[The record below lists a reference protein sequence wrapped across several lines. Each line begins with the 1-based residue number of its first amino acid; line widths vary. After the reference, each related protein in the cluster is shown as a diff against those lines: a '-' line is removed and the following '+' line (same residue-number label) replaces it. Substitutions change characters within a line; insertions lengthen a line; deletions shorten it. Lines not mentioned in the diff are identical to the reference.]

1 MLELLDNFLIAKASS
16 AESKVFFLKMKGDY
30 YRYIAE
36 VETGDDRLSVVEKA
50 EESYSQA
57 SEAASELKPTHP
69 IRLGLAL
76 NFSVFYY
83 EILERSDKACKL
95 AKEAFDDAIAQLDS
109 LEDDSYK
116 DSTLIMQ
123 LLRDNLTLWTAD
135 NQEEADE
142 QGEKQS

>member
-1 MLELLDNFLIAKASS
+1 MDNFLIAKASS

-36 VETGDDRLSVVEKA
+36 VETGDDRSSELSLQYKLTLLASCTLCMKCHTSTHTHAHTHIGVVEKA

-57 SEAASELKPTHP
+57 SEAARELKPTLP

-83 EILERSDKACKL
+83 EIQERSDKACKL
-95 AKEAFDDAIAQLDS
+95 AKEVGVR
-109 LEDDSYK
+109 
-116 DSTLIMQ
+116 TVHH
-123 LLRDNLTLWTAD
+123 
-135 NQEEADE
+135 
-142 QGEKQS
+142 

>member
-1 MLELLDNFLIAKASS
+1 MDNFLIAKASS

-36 VETGDDRLSVVEKA
+36 VETGDDRSSELSLQYKLTLLASCTLCMKCHTSTHTHAHTHIGVVEKA

-57 SEAASELKPTHP
+57 SEAAHELKPTHP

-83 EILERSDKACKL
+83 EIQERSDKACKL
-95 AKEAFDDAIAQLDS
+95 AKEVGVR
-109 LEDDSYK
+109 
-116 DSTLIMQ
+116 TVHH
-123 LLRDNLTLWTAD
+123 
-135 NQEEADE
+135 
-142 QGEKQS
+142 